1 MASPSTAFAPP
12 HAPIPLQEAMPPL
25 RLYFSL
31 RGRIGRRQFWW
42 HGVLGLLLLGLV
54 AMALMEIAGVAPER
68 AEQVANLLILWPVV
82 AISVKRWHDR
92 DRSGWWVLLL
102 VPMLLSQLAA
112 LTASG
117 RGPSSTGLSHNDW
130 WVPLVLLPSLI
141 GQLWTVIDNGFIMG
155 SRGPNRFGDMPPR

>member
-1 MASPSTAFAPP
+1 MASPSIAFAPP

-92 DRSGWWVLLL
+92 DRSGWWVLLVL
-102 VPMLLSQLAA
+102 VP
-112 LTASG
+112 T
-117 RGPSSTGLSHNDW
+117 
-130 WVPLVLLPSLI
+130 VI
-141 GQLWTVIDNGFIMG
+141 GQLWALIDNGFVPG
-155 SRGPNRFGDMPPR
+155 TPGPNCFGDVPQR